1 MLNVKLKLKKSTIW
15 KLPSVHQR
23 ESLLFKL
30 NYVGTIWVSNDGK
43 CDFSR
48 EQFCKVKYYV
58 IAISILLI
66 QNFCFLF
73 IFKRL
78 KVILIKRHCV
88 MTEFLC
94 NWALYVTGSTMRR
107 TSFRVINEL
116 FWDWVFSIFD
126 LNIGRSF
133 KTFFLRNIKVFILYQ
148 LQYQN
153 KGFETSDS
161 KIQNLSKKFCHRMK
175 IHKIRYKNCKLE
187 TEGAALPLIN

>member
-1 MLNVKLKLKKSTIW
+1 MKLKLKKSTIW

-133 KTFFLRNIKVFILYQ
+133 KLFFCVISKCLYCTSYNIKTKVLRHRTQKFKTFLKNSVTVWKYTKSVTKIV
-148 LQYQN
+148 N
-153 KGFETSDS
+153 S
-161 KIQNLSKKFCHRMK
+161 KPREQ
-175 IHKIRYKNCKLE
+175 RYH
-187 TEGAALPLIN
+187 